1 MIQDPHHVYLD
12 LDVINNDY
20 TANAT
25 RPYLRFEEIRNTPF
39 LDGDSAEYFC
49 SIVRFT
55 IQTGNTLPVF
65 IPSIVTGQNNPNLT
79 IYKVTLNYDGTSVT
93 RNVIYTPEDNTAP
106 VPAPPL
112 IQQDISSKYYYVYN
126 YSKFIEMVNATL
138 RTAFIALRLAVTLAV
153 FDLPKPTLPPY
164 LEFDHI
170 TNRVILHAE
179 QIRYDE
185 TFITQTVGM
194 ATRPD

>member
-1 MIQDPHHVYLD
+1 MIQDPHHVFLD

-55 IQTGNTLPVF
+55 IQTGNTLPVL

-79 IYKVTLNYDGTSVT
+79 MYTITLIYGVASVT
-93 RNVIYTPEDNTAP
+93 RHVIYTPEDNTAP

-112 IQQDISSKYYYVYN
+112 IQQDISSKYYYVYI
-126 YSKFIEMVNATL
+126 YSNFVEMVNAAL
-138 RTAFIALRLAVTLAV
+138 RTASVALRVAVTLAV
-153 FDLPKPTLPPY
+153 FDQPRPTLPPY
-164 LEFDHI
+164 LDFDHI
-170 TNRVILHAE
+170 T
-179 QIRYDE
+179 
-185 TFITQTVGM
+185 TV
-194 ATRPD
+194 